1 MHLVERAL
9 QHYAEE
15 EHPELV
21 QVRTSLRYPE
31 LRVVKY
37 KNKVFY
43 KDLWSPELCKMR
55 GLVVDED
62 WRVRVRPFDKIFNR
76 GERFAPRFD
85 YAEEVHAVR
94 KVNGFFAALTK
105 DEDYGLI
112 VSTTGSLDSP
122 FVQLAEKHLTPLKH
136 HGLINGVTYM
146 FEIVDESDPH
156 IVAEEPGA
164 YLIGA
169 RTVCSK
175 IQLHECDLDI
185 IARGFGVKRPEW
197 KTMNFGELVEEDR
210 KHVEHEGWVVYS
222 FDYERALKVKS
233 AYYLTKKFFMRAGDM
248 KLTAKWL
255 NANRDNFDEEYYSM
269 IDAIREDVQFASL
282 TQEQRREWI
291 ERFLTN
297 K

>member
-21 QVRTSLRYPE
+21 QVRTSLRYPD

-55 GLVVDED
+55 GLVIDED
-62 WRVRVRPFDKIFNR
+62 WRVIARPFDKIFNR
-76 GERFAPRFD
+76 GERFAPKFD
-85 YAEEVHAVR
+85 HGEMVFAAR
-94 KVNGFFAALTK
+94 KVNGFMACLTK
-105 DEDYGLI
+105 DEDHGLI

-122 FVQLAEKHLTPLKH
+122 FIELAEKYLLPLRH
-136 HGLINGVTYM
+136 HGLINGVTYI

-156 IVAEEPGA
+156 IVDEEPGPW
-164 YLIGA
+164 LIGC
-169 RTVCSK
+169 RTVASR

-185 IARGFGVKRPEW
+185 IARGMKVKRPEW
-197 KTMNFGELVEEDR
+197 KHCHFGEILEER
-210 KHVEHEGWVVYS
+210 KTVEHEGWVCYNFNYDNAV
-222 FDYERALKVKS
+222 KIKS
-233 AYYLTKKFFMRAGDM
+233 AYYLTKKLFMRIKGE
-248 KLTAKWL
+248 KLTPQWFK
-255 NANRDNFDEEYYSM
+255 ANRDNIDEEFYPLF
-269 IDAIREDVQFASL
+269 DAISRDAQFPGL
-282 TQEQRREWI
+282 DQQQRREWI
-291 ERFLTN
+291 ERYLTN